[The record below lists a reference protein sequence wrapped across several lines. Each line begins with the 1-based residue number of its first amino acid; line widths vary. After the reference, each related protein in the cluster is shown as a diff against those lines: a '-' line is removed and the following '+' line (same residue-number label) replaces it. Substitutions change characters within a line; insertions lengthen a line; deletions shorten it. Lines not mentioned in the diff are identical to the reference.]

1 MKAQAVIAE
10 SAIERASAAGPDE
23 IVKFMVAL
31 TVPWFTPDE
40 LEFLR
45 DELSMDYY
53 MRTCRLARV
62 GIPARNLLLLAEME
76 PVIHVS

>member
-1 MKAQAVIAE
+1 VKAQAKISQ

-23 IVKFMVAL
+23 SVKFMVAL
-31 TVPWFTPDE
+31 TVPWFTHDE

-45 DELSMDYY
+45 NELGMEYY

-62 GIPARNLLLLAEME
+62 GIPARYLLALSEME
-76 PVIHVS
+76 PVIHIG